1 MTSTLLVLSH
11 LDEISYSEAP
21 EQHLHRKVV
30 EYLIIFVLNYLWSEI
45 NVKHYKV
52 DEYVNN

>member
-11 LDEISYSEAP
+11 LDEISYSEAL

-30 EYLIIFVLNYLWSEI
+30 EYLIFVLNYLWNGI
-45 NVKHYKV
+45 NVKHNKAE
-52 DEYVNN
+52 EYVNS